1 MNPST
6 QKKTL
11 YLAFLINLIS
21 IGGFM
26 MVIPLGADLV
36 KSIHFNPA
44 HIGYLAGGAALFSAI
59 SCFLF
64 ANKLDS
70 YNRKPLITLLLTARA
85 ICLLICGLS
94 QTPLMLMVF
103 FVLTGLFSGPAAAV
117 VSAMV
122 IDITEPKNRGKA
134 MAFLG
139 SAVSIAAIII
149 VPFTLQISY
158 YASWQINFFIFAAL
172 GGSLALLAW
181 CMLPDLT
188 QHLNKQSKPP
198 SLWSTLFNTVPAKAA
213 LIVTFLQVFSHF
225 LIITNFA
232 NFFQFN
238 LSFPR
243 ELMGLLYLAG
253 GVTSLLILRITG
265 KLFDH
270 GWRHQLHLI
279 SSAFIIGCL
288 FMTYIAT
295 TNNINLLFIL
305 FAAFMSASTVRYSV
319 SGGIMSMIPK
329 PQQRAGFMSI
339 LTMMTNLATG
349 IAGFVASWLLT
360 TNAQYQLIAMD
371 KVAYLSIF
379 CISLSVLILWRF
391 ANVDKLMTQQT
402 A

>member
-1 MNPST
+1 MNHST

-36 KSIHFNPA
+36 KSINFNPA
-44 HIGYLAGGAALFSAI
+44 HIGYLAGGAAFFSAI

-64 ANKLDS
+64 ANKLDR

-85 ICLLICGLS
+85 ICLFICGLS
-94 QTPLMLMVF
+94 QSPLMLMFF

-172 GGSLALLAW
+172 GGLLALLAW

-188 QHLNKQSKPP
+188 QHLNKQSKQPA
-198 SLWSTLFNTVPAKAA
+198 LWSTLFNAIPAKAA

-349 IAGFVASWLLT
+349 VAGFVASWLLT

-379 CISLSVLILWRF
+379 CISLSVFILWRF